1 MIVCMDLNKTD
12 LLLYHLFAP
21 GYPKRSRSLAVAVKH
36 ADVVATVDV
45 KWTEEPL
52 IFYGQVPQEERDI
65 IKVRNDICGI
75 TALAGIVKGCGS
87 LSAEC
92 WKELSRF

>member
-1 MIVCMDLNKTD
+1 M
-12 LLLYHLFAP
+12 
-21 GYPKRSRSLAVAVKH
+21 VAVKH

-75 TALAGIVKGCGS
+75 TALAGIVKGCGG
-87 LSAEC
+87 LSVEC

>member
-1 MIVCMDLNKTD
+1 MYD
-12 LLLYHLFAP
+12 LFAP
-21 GYPKRSRSLAVAVKH
+21 RYAKRSPSLAVAVKH
-36 ADVVATVDV
+36 ADIVATVDV

-52 IFYGQVPQEERDI
+52 IFYGEVPQEERDI
-65 IKVRNDICGI
+65 IEVRNDICGI
-75 TALAGIVKGCGS
+75 AGLARIVEGCGG